1 MKAAKTISVVLASS
15 GGFVKKAYASENG
28 AVIIDLYNSLSLREE
43 FTVVTVATCEVV
55 TKAPRVRKSRARVE
69 QS

>member
-28 AVIIDLYNSLSLREE
+28 AVIIGLYNSLSLRTELD
-43 FTVVTVATCEVV
+43 TVTVATCEAI
-55 TKAPRVRKSRARVE
+55 TKAPRVRKSRAKVE